1 MTSGSV
7 MKESSGLEKEDN
19 YLKGHLDHL
28 TSGKIKVNFA
38 PLQYSRQI
46 ASAWNFPPPAQ
57 LHMPSQ
63 VENYRYKPLK
73 PGCSLMLVF

>member
-1 MTSGSV
+1 

-46 ASAWNFPPPAQ
+46 ASAWNFLPPAQ
-57 LHMPSQ
+57 LQMPSQ
-63 VENYRYKPLK
+63 VKITQNAPPIPYNPVLE
-73 PGCSLMLVF
+73 